1 VTFEPKCS
9 FYLFTCLFIYLF
21 IYLIFIYVFMY
32 LFIYLFLF
40 ESHLTFKEEIKRSF
54 CDSNQG
60 LTILRSNLSQCERHY
75 AARYIE

>member
-1 VTFEPKCS
+1 
-9 FYLFTCLFIYLF
+9 
-21 IYLIFIYVFMY
+21 MY